1 MEYYMKSTLGKV
13 ALAAAAFGAAGAAS
27 AFTIS
32 GDAGVARSFKKF
44 EPKVKGADKVG
55 MKSFDYTLSAG
66 VQPVDEIPVSVG
78 LKAELIT
85 IGKKDA
91 SNMLGFQEKAK
102 TAYGY
107 QFSPEI
113 KAWAPAELL
122 GSVGDIVSPYAKV
135 GYTFDALS
143 NYRLEAKNEQ
153 GTTVKY
159 DGEVNAYYIGI
170 GTAVSV
176 TENISALVDYTYSD
190 GNVQFKNT
198 TTKIKSKKDYLTTHS
213 FMIGARIS
221 V

>member
-1 MEYYMKSTLGKV
+1 MKKTLNK
-13 ALAAAAFGAAGAAS
+13 LR
-27 AFTIS
+27 AFTLIEILMVLIIIAILS
-32 GDAGVARSFKKF
+32 ILGFYT
-44 EPKVKGADKVG
+44 
-55 MKSFDYTLSAG
+55 FD
-66 VQPVDEIPVSVG
+66 
-78 LKAELIT
+78 
-85 IGKKDA
+85 
-91 SNMLGFQEKAK
+91 GFQEKAK